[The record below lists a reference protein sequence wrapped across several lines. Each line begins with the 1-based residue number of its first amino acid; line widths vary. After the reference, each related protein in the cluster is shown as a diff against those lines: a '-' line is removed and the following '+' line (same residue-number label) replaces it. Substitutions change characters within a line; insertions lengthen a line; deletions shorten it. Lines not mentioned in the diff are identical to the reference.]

1 MSEQERSV
9 CYADGEWHEGNPK
22 LTGPMDHAFWMA
34 SVVFDGARAMAGLA
48 PDLDQHCQ
56 RLCASALTMGLAP
69 THSAQAITDLC
80 IDGIR
85 RFPEDAVLY
94 VRPMFYASDG
104 FVNAEPESTRFVI
117 AIHEKAMP
125 PASGFTACLST
136 RTRPSLTAAPTT
148 AKASCLYPNAG
159 FALKEAASRGFLNA
173 VTLDPNGN
181 VAELATAN
189 LWIAKDGAAHTPA
202 ANGTFLAGITRAR
215 VIDLLRKDGIEVVER
230 AIGFDEVL
238 AADEVFSTGNYGKV
252 LPITQVEDHDFQPGP
267 VAGRARELYFDY
279 AKAFSVR

>member
-1 MSEQERSV
+1 MNENERAI
-9 CYADGEWHEGNPK
+9 CYVDGEWHEGNPK
-22 LTGPMDHAFWMA
+22 LMGPMDHAFWMA

-56 RLCASALTMGLAP
+56 RLCASAVTMGLAP
-69 THSAQAITDLC
+69 TLSAQAITDLC
-80 IDGIR
+80 IEGVR
-85 RFPEDAVLY
+85 RFPADAVLY
-94 VRPMFYASDG
+94 VRPMFYADDG
-104 FVNAEPESTRFVI
+104 FVMAAPESTRFVI

-136 RTRPSLTAAPTT
+136 RTRPSMSAAPTT

-159 FALKEAASRGFLNA
+159 FALKEAAARGFFNA

-189 LWIAKDGAAHTPA
+189 LWIAKNGAAHTPA

-215 VIDLLRKDGIEVVER
+215 VIELLRHDGIEVIER
-230 AIGFDEVL
+230 AMTFNEVL
-238 AADEVFSTGNYGKV
+238 DADEVFATGNYGKV
-252 LPITQVEDHDFQPGP
+252 QPITRLEDRDFQPGP
-267 VAGRARELYFDY
+267 ISTRARELYFDY
-279 AKAFSVR
+279 AKSFSIL